1 MIRKK
6 PTYDIQSSQLFLE
19 TAAVVV
25 ACLFPAARI
34 PVLVLASLSLLCKW
48 AAKT

>member
-1 MIRKK
+1 MILKK
-6 PTYDIQSSQLFLE
+6 PTHDLKSSQLFLE

-25 ACLFPAARI
+25 AILFPSARI
-34 PVLVLASLSLLCKW
+34 PALVLTSLNLLCKW